1 MHSLS
6 LLHLRAK
13 RSAWAKQRDKERAEK
28 IGYEQQAED
37 RARHKLRDEKKDKL
51 LLAQTASAE
60 KRTAE
65 EKARKEAAALAS
77 AEKAKQ
83 RREARAADAEAT
95 TRCGRRAT
103 QPMILAVLAFAA
115 VLVLSVALLHGVA
128 PSAPKQ
134 DHCTAT
140 LEATCGAEHSD
151 VFKCDEPPASPAAEG
166 LDSPNGFTSAGPP
179 QGSTVLGPRVTAPG
193 VQDDS
198 GPPAS
203 AKSLRFSDQC
213 IVRTYSLESLERSL
227 SFADVALLDTAKDL
241 AMKRQ
246 DGPSEAARLVDLL
259 VRMLFNNK
267 PRTVRELRGLL
278 GPERCEEVT
287 NAADAVAE
295 RFANLQER
303 LLDMP
308 EGGCIAM
315 LPSNSKLQKQH
326 VPWIE
331 QLAQWA
337 TQLAPPPQRVHSKR
351 RGGPSACCGARTAE

>member
-1 MHSLS
+1 MRYLASIEPGCTFIQTNYES
-6 LLHLRAK
+6 R
-13 RSAWAKQRDKERAEK
+13 KQNREAEIEAMK
-28 IGYEQQAED
+28 KAIEILEGTPAFQA
-37 RARHKLRDEKKDKL
+37 A
-51 LLAQTASAE
+51 T
-60 KRTAE
+60 
-65 EKARKEAAALAS
+65 AAA
-77 AEKAKQ
+77 E
-83 RREARAADAEAT
+83 REAIGRP
-95 TRCGRRAT
+95 TRPRLQGGDDGSRLRGR
-103 QPMILAVLAFAA
+103 
-115 VLVLSVALLHGVA
+115 
-128 PSAPKQ
+128 Q
-134 DHCTAT
+134 DRGSGKGPECP
-140 LEATCGAEHSD
+140 LRSDSD

-179 QGSTVLGPRVTAPG
+179 QGSTVLGPRVTASG
-193 VQDDS
+193 GQDDS
-198 GPPAS
+198 PPAS

-241 AMKRQ
+241 AMKKQ
-246 DGPSEAARLVDLL
+246 DGPSEAARLVDFL

-278 GPERCEEVT
+278 GPERCAEVT

-331 QLAQWA
+331 QLA
-337 TQLAPPPQRVHSKR
+337 
-351 RGGPSACCGARTAE
+351 

>member
-1 MHSLS
+1 M
-6 LLHLRAK
+6 K
-13 RSAWAKQRDKERAEK
+13 KSASVPVLGGVTTAAE
-28 IGYEQQAED
+28 
-37 RARHKLRDEKKDKL
+37 
-51 LLAQTASAE
+51 
-60 KRTAE
+60 
-65 EKARKEAAALAS
+65 
-77 AEKAKQ
+77 
-83 RREARAADAEAT
+83 REAIGRP
-95 TRCGRRAT
+95 TRPRLQGDDGSRLRGR
-103 QPMILAVLAFAA
+103 
-115 VLVLSVALLHGVA
+115 
-128 PSAPKQ
+128 Q
-134 DHCTAT
+134 DRGSGKGPECP
-140 LEATCGAEHSD
+140 LRSDSD
-151 VFKCDEPPASPAAEG
+151 VFKCDEPPSPAAEG

-179 QGSTVLGPRVTAPG
+179 QGSTVLGPRVTASG

-198 GPPAS
+198 PPAS

-278 GPERCEEVT
+278 GPERCAEVT

>member
-1 MHSLS
+1 MRRLITAHHAVSGALQPGM
-6 LLHLRAK
+6 K
-13 RSAWAKQRDKERAEK
+13 KSASVPVL
-28 IGYEQQAED
+28 GGV
-37 RARHKLRDEKKDKL
+37 
-51 LLAQTASAE
+51 TTSAE
-60 KRTAE
+60 REAIGRPT
-65 EKARKEAAALAS
+65 RPRIQGGDVGSRSGGRQDRGSGKEPECPLELLPPRQA
-77 AEKAKQ
+77 
-83 RREARAADAEAT
+83 RRESPLPERKLDDEL
-95 TRCGRRAT
+95 R
-103 QPMILAVLAFAA
+103 
-115 VLVLSVALLHGVA
+115 S
-128 PSAPKQ
+128 
-134 DHCTAT
+134 D
-140 LEATCGAEHSD
+140 SD

-179 QGSTVLGPRVTAPG
+179 QGSMVLGPRVTAPG

-198 GPPAS
+198 PPSS

-241 AMKRQ
+241 AMKKQ
-246 DGPSEAARLVDLL
+246 DGPSEAARLVDFL

-278 GPERCEEVT
+278 GPERCAEVT

-303 LLDMP
+303 LLDIP

-351 RGGPSACCGARTAE
+351 RGGPSACCGARTAAE